1 MPFSRSLAKQATST
15 VTKFKLMQ
23 SALQS
28 PLLIRDVN
36 IPVTRN
42 RKQTFGRPT
51 THQIIGVPKDQ
62 TIVIL
67 DHAILARDF
76 EGDTTVGR
84 DVAGMSW

>member
-1 MPFSRSLAKQATST
+1 MPFSRSLAKLATST

-28 PLLIRDVN
+28 PSSHPGCKYSGNAEQEANIR
-36 IPVTRN
+36 P
-42 RKQTFGRPT
+42 PT

-76 EGDTTVGR
+76 EGDTTLDR
-84 DVAGMSW
+84 KVAGMSW